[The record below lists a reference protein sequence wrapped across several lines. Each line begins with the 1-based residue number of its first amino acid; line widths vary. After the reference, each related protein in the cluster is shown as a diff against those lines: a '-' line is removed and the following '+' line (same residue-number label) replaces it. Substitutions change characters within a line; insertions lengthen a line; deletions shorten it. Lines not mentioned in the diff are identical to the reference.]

1 MNTILPQRWR
11 ELTALLS
18 ANSLSMIGNYLSAI
32 AIPIFVL
39 ELTGSA
45 TFAASIVMAGQLP
58 NLLAGFF
65 SGHFI
70 DRFSAKSVSLFSDAV
85 NFFAIALIPLLFTVD
100 MLQLGLLAGLVFFSQ
115 VMDSPGSTARRVL
128 VPELIDKHKLPRE
141 RTNGLDSLIETSADI
156 AGPILATGLLAL
168 TGAVY
173 LLWIDAATFLFSFLI
188 IYFGVQARIKPAT
201 EESVSSVPMWESW
214 RWMFQQKQIMKLGV
228 YDLLINTV
236 ATPLLSL
243 TLPVLAKTMGEE
255 YVWLGIWL
263 AAFAVGTTFTTALY
277 TFLGHRAST
286 LQLIRLTPLG
296 QIAGLVLVALTFVF
310 HWPLFMVAIG
320 MCFFGMNL
328 GVGSMV
334 DAMLL
339 QKQVPESKRGT
350 VFAAFSS
357 FRFAG
362 MPLGLLIAGV
372 LLDANAVTGLFAL
385 FVGLLVVA
393 SSLWWSVK
401 QLD

>member
-1 MNTILPQRWR
+1 
-11 ELTALLS
+11 
-18 ANSLSMIGNYLSAI
+18 
-32 AIPIFVL
+32 
-39 ELTGSA
+39 
-45 TFAASIVMAGQLP
+45 
-58 NLLAGFF
+58 
-65 SGHFI
+65 
-70 DRFSAKSVSLFSDAV
+70 
-85 NFFAIALIPLLFTVD
+85 
-100 MLQLGLLAGLVFFSQ
+100 
-115 VMDSPGSTARRVL
+115 MDSPGSTARRVL

-296 QIAGLVLVALTFVF
+296 QIVGLVLVALTFVF

>member
-1 MNTILPQRWR
+1 MIRTIPTRWR
-11 ELTALLS
+11 EFTALLS
-18 ANSLSMIGNYLSAI
+18 ANTLSMIGNYLSAI
-32 AIPIFVL
+32 AVPIFVL

-45 TFAASIVMAGQLP
+45 TYAASIVLAGQLP

-70 DRFSAKSVSLFSDAV
+70 DKYSAKAVSLFSDAI
-85 NFFAIALIPLLFTVD
+85 NFFAIALIPLLFSVG
-100 MLQLGLLAGLVFFSQ
+100 LLELWLLAGLVFFSQ

-128 VPELIDKHKLPRE
+128 VPELIDRYQLPRE
-141 RTNGLDSLIETSADI
+141 KTNGLDSLIETGADI
-156 AGPILATGLLAL
+156 AGPILASSLLAL
-168 TGAVY
+168 IGAVY
-173 LLWIDAATFLFSFLI
+173 LLWIDAATFLFSFFM
-188 IYFGVQARIKPAT
+188 IYFGIQSKKPVQEPKAAT
-201 EESVSSVPMWESW
+201 PVWEGW
-214 RWMFQQKQIMKLGV
+214 RWMLQQKQILKLGA

-243 TLPVLAKTMGEE
+243 TLPVVSKTLGEE

-263 AAFAVGTTFTTALY
+263 AAFAVGTTLTTAMY

-286 LQLIRLTPLG
+286 LQLILYTPLG
-296 QIAGLVLVALTFVF
+296 QVLGLAIVGLTVTLN
-310 HWPLFMVAIG
+310 WPLFLVAVG
-320 MCFFGMNL
+320 MFFFGMNL

-339 QKQVPESKRGT
+339 QKQVPENKRGV

-372 LLDANAVTGLFAL
+372 LLDIEKIGAL
-385 FVGLLVVA
+385 FVLFIGLLVVA
-393 SSLWWSVK
+393 SSLWWRVEK
-401 QLD
+401 LD